1 MGSRTYTI
9 LTKIGQTLFI
19 GIIHM
24 HDYIEDC
31 YNCIDRVETSTWRK
45 IYILTGSLSA
55 ISITVGV
62 FGILKSWGPHQ
73 LYEALFMLGILLIAG
88 LIITCMFYVY
98 DKVAS

>member
-1 MGSRTYTI
+1 
-9 LTKIGQTLFI
+9 
-19 GIIHM
+19 M